1 MYGRFHFHTTG
12 KRLGLYLVK
21 SQVEALNGKIEI
33 QSKEGEGPVFAVWL
47 PVIIVYSIHGSEYN

>member
-21 SQVEALNGKIEI
+21 SQVEALNEKIEI
-33 QSKEGEGPVFAVWL
+33 QSKEGEGSVFTVLL
-47 PVIIVYSIHGSEYN
+47 PVI